1 MTDASRPG
9 YPVPPGH
16 SFGVPQPSNAP
27 GFPPSNSPGPQRR
40 SRGLPI
46 VLSVLSVLLIVGLVV
61 FTVVRIGQVS
71 DTTAQRQQV
80 ARENLATAQLRLTR
94 TPAVHF
100 TGRMLGGVS
109 SSSQWLQVDLMVTN
123 VGEATGTVGTSSGAS
138 LNYFA
143 TGGKSFLEG
152 AADAWTA
159 FGVPADT
166 AANYAGHN
174 VLIPPSLFTADPA
187 AVLAPIN
194 LAVALDPAA
203 AHDKPLRI
211 GTPVTIAGHRSTP
224 VTSGNVTVYLSDPV
238 RHTAQRSTPSP
249 TTSSAPQGTAT
260 SAASPPPPA
269 PTTPTPV
276 LPAPATPTP
285 APQPPATPSP
295 APQPPAASSVA
306 PPPAT
311 PSPGTRPVGMS
322 FPGTQSAVAATIAM
336 SPGAPSPAVSPSGV
350 SVPAMSSPGTLS
362 APARQ
367 PSPGTQSVATT
378 LARTQYPEVRSRAT
392 SSVAI
397 PPSQTSGPVSLRL
410 SSSSSAVVPARYT
423 PAHRGPAPS
432 GVPSSDEPSANESG
446 DPVPDIDRIVVDA
459 GASAPGEPQLPQMDL
474 NTSSADGDRTED
486 LYDAMP
492 DQVNTLSDAIDS
504 RVQLNGTVTGHFL
517 QTPCDGVCTVEF
529 DVSNTVTAG
538 PGITIESVDFTYQVT
553 MSAEVAMNL
562 GPECQGE
569 AVMPANGSKTLT
581 CTATYV
587 PPVASYEGETF
598 PIEARVVCHVRAM
611 GNAQVDAVRK
621 QVTGNGQKVPALNP
635 DEPED
640 AADAAQRH
648 TDSGSPIPQQQWT
661 REYNRISSRAP
672 GTGGMRSEQEE
683 AVSAALDRL
692 SVKQGDR
699 AKILA
704 NLRAGDRTP
713 AGAEVAEIIGSEHL
727 KDMEG
732 YADQVSALAQSSAT
746 GRSAAAQQLRF
757 GDELYRRGQRN
768 LVFERKVDGVY
779 DIDVGVKGSDGHLLY
794 GYQLKETGNPRNASN
809 SVVRQL
815 VNAPADHKVGILD
828 VPFPASQ
835 LSDATAQ
842 SLAQSAQR
850 GGLTYYLRFSDGATR
865 TIPGDGS
872 VFPGG

>member
-16 SFGVPQPSNAP
+16 SFGVPPATSAP
-27 GFPPSNSPGPQRR
+27 GYSLPPNSPAPQRR
-40 SRGLPI
+40 SQGLPI
-46 VLSVLSVLLIVGLVV
+46 VLAILSVLLVVGLAV

-71 DTTAQRQQV
+71 DTAVQRRQV

-100 TGRMLGGVS
+100 TGRMLGGANS
-109 SSSQWLQVDLMVTN
+109 PSQWLQVDLTVTN
-123 VGEATGTVGTSSGAS
+123 VGEATGTVATSSGAS

-143 TGGKSFLEG
+143 TGGKSFLQG

-159 FGVPADT
+159 FGAPADA
-166 AANYAGHN
+166 AANYAGRK
-174 VLIPPSLFTADPA
+174 VLAPPTLFTADPA
-187 AVLAPIN
+187 TVLAPIN

-203 AHDKPLRI
+203 AHDRPLRI
-211 GTPVTIAGHRSTP
+211 GTPVDIGGHRSTP

-238 RHTAQRSTPSP
+238 RHTAHSP
-249 TTSSAPQGTAT
+249 TTPPSGPQSTAPSSSAT
-260 SAASPPPPA
+260 
-269 PTTPTPV
+269 
-276 LPAPATPTP
+276 PAPATSAPASPTPGTP
-285 APQPPATPSP
+285 APVTPPPATR
-295 APQPPAASSVA
+295 PPAASSLA

-311 PSPGTRPVGMS
+311 PSPGTRPVGALL
-322 FPGTQSAVAATIAM
+322 PGIPSA
-336 SPGAPSPAVSPSGV
+336 
-350 SVPAMSSPGTLS
+350 
-362 APARQ
+362 
-367 PSPGTQSVATT
+367 
-378 LARTQYPEVRSRAT
+378 AT
-392 SSVAI
+392 SSPVAETI
-397 PPSQTSGPVSLRL
+397 PITSFGAPLRASPSAGVRWSAETSTTPVSGPVPVGLSPSRL
-410 SSSSSAVVPARYT
+410 SVLPARYT
-423 PAHRGPAPS
+423 PVHRGPVPS
-432 GVPSSDEPSANESG
+432 GTPDSG

-459 GASAPGEPQLPQMDL
+459 GASDPGEPQLPQMDL
-474 NTSSADGDRTED
+474 NAGAVDGDKTED

-504 RVQLNGTVTGHFL
+504 RVRLNGTVTGHFL
-517 QTPCDGVCTVEF
+517 QNPCQGTCTVEF
-529 DVSNTVTAG
+529 DVSNTIEAG
-538 PGITIESVDFTYQVT
+538 PGITVESVDFTYQVT

-569 AVMPANGSKTLT
+569 AVMPPNGSKTLT
-581 CTATYV
+581 CTATYI

-621 QVTGNGQKVPALNP
+621 QVTGNGRKVPALNP

-640 AADAAQRH
+640 VADAAQRH

-661 REYNRISSRAP
+661 REYNGISSRAP
-672 GTGGMRSEQEE
+672 GAGGMRADQQE
-683 AVSAALDRL
+683 AVSAALGRL
-692 SVKQGDR
+692 PVKQGDR

-713 AGAEVAEIIGSEHL
+713 AGAEVADIIGSERL

-732 YADQVSALAQSSAT
+732 YADQVSALAQSSVT

-768 LVFERKVDGVY
+768 LVFERKADGVY
-779 DIDVGVKGSDGHLLY
+779 DIDVGVKAPDGHLLY
-794 GYQLKETGNPRNASN
+794 GYQLKETGNPRNAAN
-809 SVVRQL
+809 SIVRQL
-815 VNAPADHKVGILD
+815 INAPADHKVGILD
-828 VPFPASQ
+828 VPFPASE
-835 LSDATAQ
+835 LSVATAQ

-850 GGLTYYLRFSDGATR
+850 GSLTYYLRFSDGTTR